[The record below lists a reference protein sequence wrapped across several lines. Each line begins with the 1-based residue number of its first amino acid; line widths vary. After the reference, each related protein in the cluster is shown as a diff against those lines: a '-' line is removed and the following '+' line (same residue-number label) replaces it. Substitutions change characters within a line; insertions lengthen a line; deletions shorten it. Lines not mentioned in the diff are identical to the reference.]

1 MLSIDR
7 LDFQLLEAMTRD
19 ARLGV
24 VALAAKLGVS
34 RNTVQSRLK
43 RLEDGGLVTGYRPE
57 LCLSRIGAATLA
69 FIGLEIE
76 QGKLATVV
84 QELSTVPQ
92 ILEVH
97 ATTGREDLLVRVA
110 AADQTELQRLIERV
124 VLIDGVVHS
133 TTTLALTTPLPY
145 RAVPLLRELTQ
156 GSGWGRSSPTT
167 VTAQTSQRRRTD
179 E

>member
-7 LDFQLLEAMTRD
+7 LDFQLLEALTRD

-57 LCLSRIGAATLA
+57 LCLPRIGAAILA

-76 QGKLATVV
+76 QGKLAAVV
-84 QELSTVPQ
+84 QELSTIPQ

-110 AADQTELQRLIERV
+110 AADQTELQRLIEKV
-124 VLIDGVVHS
+124 VLIEGVVHS

-145 RAVPLLRELTQ
+145 RAVPLLRELTR
-156 GSGWGRSSPTT
+156 GSGWGRSLPTT
-167 VTAQTSQRRRTD
+167 VTAQTPHRRRTD